1 MTLFLVSEMGKF
13 VFGPNSSPE
22 RLRRTEGESDLA
34 YGRHCQKENSQG
46 PNKSLRT
53 SCTLHLVATGHTS
66 QFILTLIKSK
76 QNLKFHSLGTI
87 ATLQVLNG
95 HLWPE
100 VMWWMVQT

>member
-1 MTLFLVSEMGKF
+1 MQHQ
-13 VFGPNSSPE
+13 
-22 RLRRTEGESDLA
+22 A
-34 YGRHCQKENSQG
+34 YTDMHM
-46 PNKSLRT
+46 
-53 SCTLHLVATGHTS
+53 HTS